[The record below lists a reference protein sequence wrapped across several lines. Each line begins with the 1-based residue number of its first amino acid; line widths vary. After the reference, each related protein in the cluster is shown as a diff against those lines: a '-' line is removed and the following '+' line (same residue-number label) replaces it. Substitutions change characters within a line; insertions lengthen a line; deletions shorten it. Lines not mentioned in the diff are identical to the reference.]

1 MSNDSGRSAKDFI
14 RGGQIFQNNLTMLRE
29 VLRTIGIVSLV
40 IGAVVFACVYFMKTT
55 DYQRYLFG
63 EAIHT
68 SMFFKPN
75 IHDYMKFQYPDGRMV
90 TVRVLDVMY
99 NKSVSD
105 NFDYVMTVIKSGINI
120 GFFSGFGIAIL
131 GMLYLR
137 IKGKS
142 IMKDKVVSGIEFE
155 PDKNKVI
162 AFIEKYNAAKKYKT
176 RYHLA
181 GIPFL
186 KDTETF
192 SVSIS
197 GAQGQGK
204 TVTLSELLDE
214 INANGDRAIIYDKQ
228 RSYIKTYYR
237 EGRDILLNP
246 LDKRSVPWNIHADA
260 STLYEYESIAKAMIP
275 QKEDSSSDPY
285 WVLGAR
291 TILSTVALRFRHEK
305 RFKTRDLLKSLYCLS
320 LDEIAGLL
328 KGTPAGALIDVKNPK
343 TSESIRSVMSAYI
356 KSMNY
361 VFDDVDPQ
369 QLFSIK
375 KWVHDDKANSHIFLT
390 SSGDIHDAIKPLYT
404 AIFEIIIKACM
415 TLNQS
420 SNRRIFI
427 ILDELPSLNYVP
439 TLIDGM
445 AELRQFGV
453 VFILGYQLHSQI
465 KSIYKDNAQ
474 TISGLSGSRV
484 AFQTPDEQTAT
495 WVSKNFTEVEIQR
508 YKEGLSFGGN
518 TIRDGVNISSTET
531 KKAVVSAS
539 DIMSLPPLSCY
550 IKMAGGT
557 PPVTKVELKTKDRKE
572 ISEPFVPRNLDEL
585 AFGDLVFDDDVDMT
599 EAPEMS
605 VSSVFV
611 EQVKSEIVNV
621 GRTQNEAKRQT
632 SIIDIPPPPPP
643 VSSSYVTPV
652 SIQTPL
658 PMSETD
664 DSDELVLPDVPKD
677 IYMNAPDIIEKVMDS
692 DVEVKQLTPPQGS
705 QTSARSEAKS
715 LSESAAGKDSTEDNY
730 ELDV

>member
-29 VLRTIGIVSLV
+29 VLRTISVVSLV
-40 IGAVVFACVYFMKTT
+40 IGVVVFACVYFIKTT
-55 DYQRYLFG
+55 EYQRYLFG
-63 EAIHT
+63 AALHT
-68 SMFFKPN
+68 SMYFKPN
-75 IHDYMKFQYPDGRMV
+75 EHDYMEFQYPDGHTA

-105 NFDYVMTVIKSGINI
+105 NFDYVMTVIKSGIYI
-120 GFFSGFGIAIL
+120 GFFSGVGIAIF

-137 IKGKS
+137 VKGKS
-142 IMKDKVVSGIEFE
+142 IMKDKVVSGVEFE

-162 AFIEKYNAAKKYKT
+162 EFVEKYNAAQKYKT

-192 SVSIS
+192 SVAIS

-228 RSYIKTYYR
+228 RSFIKSYYR
-237 EGRDILLNP
+237 DGRDILLNP
-246 LDKRSVPWNIHADA
+246 LDRRSVPWNIHADA

-275 QKEDSSSDPY
+275 QNENSSSDPY

-305 RFKTRDLLKSLYCLS
+305 RFKTRDLLRSLYCLS

-390 SSGDIHDAIKPLYT
+390 SNGDIHDAIKPLYT

-453 VFILGYQLHSQI
+453 VFVLGYQLHSQL

-484 AFQTPDEQTAT
+484 AFQTPDEQTAS
-495 WVSKNFTEVEIQR
+495 WVSKNFTEVEVQR
-508 YKEGLSFGGN
+508 WKEGLSFGGN

-539 DIMSLPPLSCY
+539 DIMTLPPLSCY
-550 IKMAGGT
+550 IKMAGGI
-557 PPVTKVELKTKDRKE
+557 PPVTKVELTPKNRKQ
-572 ISEPFVPRNLDEL
+572 ISEPFIPRNLDQL
-585 AFGDLVFDDDVDMT
+585 AFGDLVFDDDADIT
-599 EAPEMS
+599 NAPEMS
-605 VSSVFV
+605 VSDVFV

-621 GRTQNEAKRQT
+621 GRTPNEAKRQA
-632 SIIDIPPPPPP
+632 SVVDIPPPPLP
-643 VSSSYVTPV
+643 VLSSYVTPV
-652 SIQTPL
+652 FTQTPL
-658 PMSETD
+658 PVSETD
-664 DSDELVLPDVPKD
+664 DNDELVLSGVPKD
-677 IYMNAPDIIEKVMDS
+677 VYMNAPDIIEKVMGS
-692 DVEVKQLTPPQGS
+692 NVDVQQLTPPQGK
-705 QTSARSEAKS
+705 QMAAQSEM
-715 LSESAAGKDSTEDNY
+715 DSTQDGVKGKGPAEDTF